1 MYDKY
6 NRLMFEGSVEEYLQ
20 VKDVLFPK
28 LESEE
33 IDFYEIPV
41 ILDADPIKRI
51 ERWIAYKEAGYILKD
66 SKNDNPPERPE

>member
-1 MYDKY
+1 MKMYDKY

-51 ERWIAYKEAGYILKD
+51 ER
-66 SKNDNPPERPE
+66 